1 MGAVCVLVGAGIVT
15 IHKTGIVACFV
26 RRCTVVVGF
35 GFIVSS
41 VAFCFFGE
49 RVSLSPW
56 LHLPFFNVQ
65 FKLRCLSLG

>member
-41 VAFCFFGE
+41 VAFFFLASGCLCLHGYIYLFLMF
-49 RVSLSPW
+49 SLS
-56 LHLPFFNVQ
+56 
-65 FKLRCLSLG
+65 CDA